1 MCFHPKS
8 NVTVP
13 LMTAAE
19 MEAVVERW
27 VEQAREAIQ
36 SKINWAFG
44 LEFWFEKGLEIPF

>member
-36 SKINWAFG
+36 SKINWACVW
-44 LEFWFEKGLEIPF
+44 LEKGLEIPF